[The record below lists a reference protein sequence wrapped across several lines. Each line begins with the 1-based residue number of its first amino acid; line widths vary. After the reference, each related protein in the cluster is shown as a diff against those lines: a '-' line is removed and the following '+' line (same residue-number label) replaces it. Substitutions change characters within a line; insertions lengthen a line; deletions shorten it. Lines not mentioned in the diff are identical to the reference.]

1 MLVRR
6 VCGVNKFCDAFSRS
20 STDRSPEGHLGLKD
34 RSVRSQV
41 DVLDGKIGLKGCW
54 EVVLDRKIG
63 VEVTSD

>member
-1 MLVRR
+1 
-6 VCGVNKFCDAFSRS
+6 
-20 STDRSPEGHLGLKD
+20 
-34 RSVRSQV
+34 V